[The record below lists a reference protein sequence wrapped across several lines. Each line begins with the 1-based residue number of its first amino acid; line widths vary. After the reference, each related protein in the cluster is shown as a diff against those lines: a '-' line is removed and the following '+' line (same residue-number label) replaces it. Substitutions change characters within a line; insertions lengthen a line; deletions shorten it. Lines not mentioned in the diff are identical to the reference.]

1 MRISSEVFGA
11 YLNCPT
17 KSWLRASDHP
27 PTGSAYSEWLK
38 AQNDSYRTT
47 EREQLAAE
55 SANDEVALLSDRE
68 NTKSG
73 NWCLAPGLAV
83 QVKMDSCVLESEL
96 HAAQRVPAKGRGKPI
111 QLIPIRFAFKNKL
124 ARDDGLLLAF
134 DAFVLSKSL
143 GREVSIGKIMH
154 GDERAAMTVKTSALA
169 GEVRKRIEKIT
180 ALLSSPTP
188 IQGRSA
194 QCPRSHFHDEPCC
207 RRRRRFFKNEN
218 SQSRN
223 RKRGPVE
230 VGRIREMWEV
240 RCNRALRKA
249 GFSENVTRN
258 SLKALGIDRP
268 ATSTSVQKQSL

>member
-1 MRISSEVFGA
+1 MSDKAGSYYSPLNQMRISSEVFGA

-17 KSWLRASDHP
+17 KSWLQAADHP

-47 EREQLAAE
+47 EREQLAAK
-55 SANDEVALLSDRE
+55 SANDEVALSSDRE

-73 NWCLAPGLAV
+73 RWCLAPGLAV

-96 HAAQRVPAKGRGKPI
+96 HAVQRVPAKGRGKPV

-124 ARDDGLLLAF
+124 AREDRLLLAF

-143 GREVSIGKIMH
+143 GREVTIGKIIH

-180 ALLSSPTP
+180 ALLSSPTDTKGDQRNAHGHIFMTSRVVDEDGDFSKTKIRSLEIANVAP
-188 IQGRSA
+188 SKSGGFAKCGRCVA
-194 QCPRSHFHDEPCC
+194 IAPCEKLD
-207 RRRRRFFKNEN
+207 F
-218 SQSRN
+218 
-223 RKRGPVE
+223 RK
-230 VGRIREMWEV
+230 
-240 RCNRALRKA
+240 
-249 GFSENVTRN
+249 T
-258 SLKALGIDRP
+258 
-268 ATSTSVQKQSL
+268 